1 MLETKELYKVYKPK
15 KGVAVTAINKI
26 SLKFPEKGMIFL
38 LGKSGSGKSTLLN
51 LLGGLD
57 KYDSGEIIIK
67 GVSSKDF
74 NQQHFDSY
82 RNTYVGFIFQEYNI
96 LDEFSVGA
104 NIALALELQ
113 GKKATDEEINHILKE
128 VDLDGYGNRKP
139 NELSGGQKQ
148 RVAIARALVK
158 NPEIIMADEPT
169 GALDSNTG
177 RQVFDTL
184 KKLSQNKLIIIVSHD
199 REFSE
204 LYADRIIELSDGNVI
219 SDVEIDAQAD
229 EEEKKGNLRYQGATI
244 ELAPGYHLTEEDRAA
259 INAYIDRITDSNLN
273 LKLTGNGMAAKKFIP
288 TNQDSIKQQD
298 GSSFQL
304 IKSKLPLKSAF
315 KIGASGL
322 KYKKFRLVMT
332 ILLSCISFGLFGL
345 ADTFGSYKH
354 IDACTNSLIDTG
366 VDYVSLVKAIKQG
379 EGINSYYNSRNTSI
393 TKEELEEIE
402 KNTSIDMMGVFVPLN
417 SNLEFLQN
425 YDVETE
431 FSKTDYNIY
440 ASGFSGYT
448 EITQK
453 KLDEFGYKILAG
465 ALPDGT
471 KDEIAI
477 SAYVYE
483 TFKLGKYTDGTTS
496 PDGRIVY
503 KTIQSPEDLIGKTLN
518 VNGIEYT
525 ITGIVD
531 TNMDLERYK
540 PLMEEKTHMSTADQI
555 VNFALMNEFGY
566 EANSSLARIIMV
578 GEGYLSKLIEN
589 EPHISPLSSVYVYY
603 YSSQDDMMLDPSYM
617 CKLSDVSS
625 LDITWF
631 DGEKSILG
639 EKEIVI
645 TSDIISS
652 AGMGMPQEDYDN
664 LLKNVQKNSFHMNTY
679 GNGID
684 FNENEGYK
692 VVGIIEIN
700 EKNSKYSGTVVAND
714 KDFEYCIRQ
723 EKGDYNFVI
732 GAMPES
738 REDIKNLVAFCY
750 KEDADIQ
757 FQLQNAV
764 TYELDTI
771 NEMLKVLSKVFL
783 YVGIGFALFASL
795 MLANFIGT
803 SISHKK
809 QEIGILRAIG
819 SRSNDVFRIFFSESF
834 IIAMINFLL
843 SAVGVFVATSIINA
857 VIRKEL
863 GVLIT
868 VLNFGLRQILLLF
881 VVSLFV
887 ATLASF
893 LPVKKIASKKPID
906 AIRNR

>member
-1 MLETKELYKVYKPK
+1 
-15 KGVAVTAINKI
+15 
-26 SLKFPEKGMIFL
+26 
-38 LGKSGSGKSTLLN
+38 
-51 LLGGLD
+51 
-57 KYDSGEIIIK
+57 
-67 GVSSKDF
+67 
-74 NQQHFDSY
+74 
-82 RNTYVGFIFQEYNI
+82 
-96 LDEFSVGA
+96 
-104 NIALALELQ
+104 
-113 GKKATDEEINHILKE
+113 
-128 VDLDGYGNRKP
+128 
-139 NELSGGQKQ
+139 
-148 RVAIARALVK
+148 
-158 NPEIIMADEPT
+158 
-169 GALDSNTG
+169 
-177 RQVFDTL
+177 
-184 KKLSQNKLIIIVSHD
+184 
-199 REFSE
+199 
-204 LYADRIIELSDGNVI
+204 
-219 SDVEIDAQAD
+219 
-229 EEEKKGNLRYQGATI
+229 
-244 ELAPGYHLTEEDRAA
+244 
-259 INAYIDRITDSNLN
+259 
-273 LKLTGNGMAAKKFIP
+273 
-288 TNQDSIKQQD
+288 
-298 GSSFQL
+298 
-304 IKSKLPLKSAF
+304 
-315 KIGASGL
+315 
-322 KYKKFRLVMT
+322 
-332 ILLSCISFGLFGL
+332 
-345 ADTFGSYKH
+345 
-354 IDACTNSLIDTG
+354 
-366 VDYVSLVKAIKQG
+366 
-379 EGINSYYNSRNTSI
+379 
-393 TKEELEEIE
+393 
-402 KNTSIDMMGVFVPLN
+402 MMGVFVPLN

-589 EPHISPLSSVYVYY
+589 EPYISPLSSVYVYY
-603 YSSQDDMMLDPSYM
+603 YSSQDDMVIDPSYM

-631 DGEKSILG
+631 DEEKSVLG

-714 KDFEYCIRQ
+714 KDFEYCIKQ

>member
-184 KKLSQNKLIIIVSHD
+184 KKLSQKKLIIIVSHD

-288 TNQDSIKQQD
+288 TNQDNIKQQD

-402 KNTSIDMMGVFVPLN
+402 KINTKNSYTVKIEAHNEIIDDEISPISKDIEEAMTKSLEDGTGNCEELKNKGEIYIAYNDVFEEIFGYRFKVGDKIKLHYFNGKENSMELTVGGVGN
-417 SNLEFLQN
+417 SS
-425 YDVETE
+425 
-431 FSKTDYNIY
+431 FSKYGKIQGWILLQDDIY
-440 ASGFSGYT
+440 E
-448 EITQK
+448 EITQN
-453 KLDEFGYKILAG
+453 LDTTTSLEVT
-465 ALPDGT
+465 T
-471 KDEIAI
+471 KNHIYNDEIDNKVKDLVREYEEI
-477 SAYVYE
+477 DCE
-483 TFKLGKYTDGTTS
+483 TFSQWREQAIKNSKS
-496 PDGRIVY
+496 FSNI
-503 KTIQSPEDLIGKTLN
+503 LIGISIFVIL
-518 VNGIEYT
+518 
-525 ITGIVD
+525 
-531 TNMDLERYK
+531 
-540 PLMEEKTHMSTADQI
+540 
-555 VNFALMNEFGY
+555 F
-566 EANSSLARIIMV
+566 SLIN
-578 GEGYLSKLIEN
+578 LIN
-589 EPHISPLSSVYVYY
+589 
-603 YSSQDDMMLDPSYM
+603 
-617 CKLSDVSS
+617 
-625 LDITWF
+625 T
-631 DGEKSILG
+631 
-639 EKEIVI
+639 VI
-645 TSDIISS
+645 TSMVTRKREIAVLQSMGMTKRQVNKMIIFENVCLAIPNCLVSSIVGPIVVFIIMKIMQETGIKYLFFKLPVMGIVLYLIIS
-652 AGMGMPQEDYDN
+652 
-664 LLKNVQKNSFHMNTY
+664 
-679 GNGID
+679 I
-684 FNENEGYK
+684 
-692 VVGIIEIN
+692 
-700 EKNSKYSGTVVAND
+700 
-714 KDFEYCIRQ
+714 
-723 EKGDYNFVI
+723 VI
-732 GAMPES
+732 PS
-738 REDIKNLVAFCY
+738 
-750 KEDADIQ
+750 
-757 FQLQNAV
+757 
-764 TYELDTI
+764 
-771 NEMLKVLSKVFL
+771 
-783 YVGIGFALFASL
+783 
-795 MLANFIGT
+795 
-803 SISHKK
+803 
-809 QEIGILRAIG
+809 
-819 SRSNDVFRIFFSESF
+819 
-834 IIAMINFLL
+834 IIAIFCIKTFNKE
-843 SAVGVFVATSIINA
+843 SI
-857 VIRKEL
+857 VDR
-863 GVLIT
+863 
-868 VLNFGLRQILLLF
+868 LRE
-881 VVSLFV
+881 
-887 ATLASF
+887 
-893 LPVKKIASKKPID
+893 
-906 AIRNR
+906 N